1 MLSIL
6 GFLAVLGPLVV
17 VHELGHFL
25 FARFF
30 NVKAEIFSIGFGPTL
45 FKKQWGETEYRL
57 SWIPMGGYVKLLGA
71 EPEEE
76 LSADDMKRALSR
88 QAPWKR
94 FFIFFGGPLFNFLF
108 AIVVFMAILLIGEQH
123 ISSKVGRVVEGSV
136 AERAGFQPGDRIL
149 AVQGKPV
156 RKFEELNSELQE
168 FPNQEVQLSVLRAGA
183 PADAA
188 PETVRV
194 KTHTEEGYSVYGEER
209 AVGVIPGLFPAS
221 RSTEVGVSD
230 PRSIAAKAGIK
241 TGYKVTEVNG
251 VVTKTWEEVVLKV
264 VAIPVETVFKLTL
277 VSKDTIAQPLTL
289 ELKKSSAQDTLGSL
303 AGLYS
308 SELFVERT
316 IEKSPAEEAGIQ
328 PGDRLVA
335 VGSTQL
341 RSFFELKDS
350 IQSGGEKN
358 GAVVLKWE
366 REGQL
371 IERQVTPTATQS
383 RDPLLKKQTTYTIG
397 VVPQLIWAEPEY
409 VVERVLNPVALVW
422 RATERMAVFSWRNL
436 VSIRKMITGDVSVA
450 TLGGP
455 ILIGKIAGESIS
467 RGLIAFLTTM
477 AVLSVGLG
485 VLNILP
491 VPVLD
496 GGHLLLLGIEM
507 VRGKPLTLRQME
519 IVQQVGLSLI
529 LLLMVVVI
537 RNDLARLPIFN

>member
-1 MLSIL
+1 MLSVL

-25 FARFF
+25 FARLF

-45 FKKQWGETEYRL
+45 FKKQWGETEVRL

-71 EPEEE
+71 EPDEQ
-76 LSADDMKRALSR
+76 LSEADLKRSLSR

-94 FFIFFGGPLFNFLF
+94 FFIFFAGPLFNFLF
-108 AIVVFMAILLIGEQH
+108 AILVFMAILVIGEQH
-123 ISSKVGRVVEGSV
+123 VSSRVGRVVEGSA
-136 AERAGFQPGDRIL
+136 AEKAGFHPGDRIL

-156 RKFEELNSELQE
+156 RKFEELSTELQD
-168 FPNQEVQLSVLRAGA
+168 FPNQVVELTVARANV
-183 PADAA
+183 PDTAA
-188 PETVRV
+188 PVLIKVQTET
-194 KTHTEEGYSVYGEER
+194 EPGYSIYGEER
-209 AVGVIPGLFPAS
+209 AVGTIPGLFPAA

-230 PRSIAAKAGIK
+230 PLSVAAKAGIK
-241 TGYKVTEVNG
+241 TGYRVTEIDSVSFL
-251 VVTKTWEEVVLKV
+251 TWEEVAHR
-264 VAIPVETVFKLTL
+264 VADIPAGQSFKLTL
-277 VSKDTIAQPLTL
+277 VSKDAIAQPMSL
-289 ELKKSSAQDTLGSL
+289 ELRKSKAADTLGDL
-303 AGLYS
+303 AGLHS

-316 IEKSPAEEAGIQ
+316 IETSPAAKAGLQ
-328 PGDRLVA
+328 SGDRLVA
-335 VGSTQL
+335 VGDARI
-341 RSFFELKDS
+341 RSFFELKDR
-350 IQSGGEKN
+350 IQADGEKA
-358 GAVVLKWE
+358 GTVLLKWE
-366 REGQL
+366 RDGQL
-371 IERQVTPTATQS
+371 LEKKIEPTSTQS
-383 RDPLLKKQTTYTIG
+383 RDPLLKKQIAYTIG
-397 VVPQLIWAEPEY
+397 VVPQLMWAEPEY
-409 VVERVLNPVALVW
+409 LIERVFNPFTLVF
-422 RATERMAVFSWRNL
+422 RATERMAIFSWRNL
-436 VSIRKMITGDVSVA
+436 VSIRKMFTGDVSVA

-507 VRGKPLTLRQME
+507 VRGKALTIRQME

>member
-1 MLSIL
+1 MLSVL

-25 FARFF
+25 FARLF

-76 LSADDMKRALSR
+76 LSASDMKRALSR

-108 AIVVFMAILLIGEQH
+108 AIVVFMAILMIGEQH
-123 ISSKVGRVVEGSV
+123 MSSRVGRVVEGTV
-136 AERAGFQPGDRIL
+136 AEKAGFQPGDRIVS
-149 AVQGKPV
+149 VQGKPV
-156 RKFEELNSELQE
+156 AKFEELNNELQA
-168 FPNQEVQLSVLRAGA
+168 FPDQEVDLGVVRAGA
-183 PADAA
+183 TAEAVPQIIK
-188 PETVRV
+188 VR
-194 KTHTEEGYSVYGEER
+194 TQTEAGYSEYGEEKS
-209 AVGVIPGLFPAS
+209 VGVIPGLFPTS

-230 PRSIAAKAGIK
+230 PRSVAAKAGIK
-241 TGYKVTEVNG
+241 TGYRVTEIDGAAVKN
-251 VVTKTWEEVVLKV
+251 WEEIVIKV
-264 VAIPVETVFKLTL
+264 GSIPAGQAFKLTL
-277 VSKDTIAQPLTL
+277 VSKDAIAQPLSL
-289 ELKKSSAQDTLGSL
+289 ELKKENAKDRLEDL

-316 IEKSPAEEAGIQ
+316 IEQSPAAGAGLQ
-328 PGDRLVA
+328 AGDRLVA
-335 VGSTQL
+335 VDSTQI
-341 RSFFELKDS
+341 RSFFELKDA
-350 IQSGGEKN
+350 IQAGGEKA

-366 REGQL
+366 REGQVL
-371 IERQVTPTATQS
+371 EKKLTPTATQT

-397 VVPQLIWAEPEY
+397 VVPQLVWAEPEY
-409 VVERVLNPVALVW
+409 VIERVLNPFALVAQ
-422 RATERMAVFSWRNL
+422 ATERMAIFSWRNL

-537 RNDLARLPIFN
+537 KNDLARLPIFN